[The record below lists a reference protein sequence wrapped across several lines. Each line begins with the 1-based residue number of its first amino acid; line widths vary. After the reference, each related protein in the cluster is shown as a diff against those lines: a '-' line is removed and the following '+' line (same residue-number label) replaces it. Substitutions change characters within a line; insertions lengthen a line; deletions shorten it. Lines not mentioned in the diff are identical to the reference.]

1 MANGGTEAMGA
12 AVTEAVYS
20 EDGAAFDDVTF
31 TVGELFES
39 YDQLEKKLE
48 EYKQK
53 EFVQFW
59 KRDTRTIEA
68 ARKRLDKP
76 LKTDLKYYEVKF
88 CCIHGGQAFKP
99 KGKGR
104 RNTS

>member
-1 MANGGTEAMGA
+1 MEA

-39 YDQLEKKLE
+39 YDHLC
-48 EYKQK
+48 
-53 EFVQFW
+53 
-59 KRDTRTIEA
+59 
-68 ARKRLDKP
+68 
-76 LKTDLKYYEVKF
+76 LKYYEVKF

-99 KGKGR
+99 KCKGR